1 VFTLNDPVTNAKLQL
16 IGDTHARLWVN
27 GVEVGEV
34 FARRS
39 LSLLVEHQRVTMWD
53 VTSLL
58 KPGENV
64 LAVDVANCNAF
75 ASAGFNL
82 YGELRNGSVITKILS
97 DSTWRVSPQAPE
109 GWMSVRFDDRG
120 WLSAA
125 PKTYPFQIIQPDF
138 DTGRLSWIER

>member
-1 VFTLNDPVTNAKLQL
+1 VSDARVQL

-27 GVEVGEV
+27 GVGVGEV
-34 FARRS
+34 YARRS
-39 LSLLVEHQRVTMWD
+39 LSLLVGHQRVKMWD

-58 KPGENV
+58 KPGDNV
-64 LAVDVANCNAF
+64 LAVEVANYNAF

-97 DSTWRVSPQAPE
+97 DSTWKVTPQVQE
-109 GWMSVRFDDRG
+109 GWRSVRFDDRG
-120 WLSAA
+120 WLSAV
-125 PKTYPFQIIQPDF
+125 PKTYPSQVIQPDF